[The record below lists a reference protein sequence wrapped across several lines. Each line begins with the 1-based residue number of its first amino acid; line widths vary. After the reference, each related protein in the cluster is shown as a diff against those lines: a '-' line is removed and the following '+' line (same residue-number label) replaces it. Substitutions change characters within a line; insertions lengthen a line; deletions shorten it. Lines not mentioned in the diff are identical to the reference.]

1 MILLFK
7 QLRKWKDTRKI
18 ALLKLLNKIPK
29 ATFRCLKQ
37 TIDVPVV

>member
-18 ALLKLLNKIPK
+18 ALLKLLNKTPK
-29 ATFRCLKQ
+29 ALQ
-37 TIDVPVV
+37 MP